1 MVFCLFCVSVGEEGG
16 RWARGEAGEPQGGG
30 REQLGDSNSSLSTLG
45 SWQSRDGM
53 RSQLVSRLFIH
64 CSGKERLTLRH

>member
-1 MVFCLFCVSVGEEGG
+1 MGKGGG
-16 RWARGEAGEPQGGG
+16 RGASGGG

>member
-1 MVFCLFCVSVGEEGG
+1 MGKGGG
-16 RWARGEAGEPQGGG
+16 RGASGGG

-53 RSQLVSRLFIH
+53 RSQSQLVLRLFIH

>member
-1 MVFCLFCVSVGEEGG
+1 MG
-16 RWARGEAGEPQGGG
+16 RGEAGEPQGGG

-64 CSGKERLTLRH
+64 HWLYNIYTGNKTPFHVQS

>member
-1 MVFCLFCVSVGEEGG
+1 MG
-16 RWARGEAGEPQGGG
+16 RGEAGEPQGGG

-53 RSQLVSRLFIH
+53 QPQPQLVMRLFIH
-64 CSGKERLTLRH
+64 CSWKERLTLRQ